1 MKLKP
6 VVWFLLICISIVC
19 AHVGMDDGNL
29 LVLFVIVVGIFL
41 LSFVML
47 GLVVLEAK
55 LFEQSPGLLTRRWA
69 FLSMWGLATFGQL
82 CREV

>member
-1 MKLKP
+1 MKFKP
-6 VVWFLLICISIVC
+6 VVWFLLACISAVC

-41 LSFVML
+41 LSFAMV
-47 GLVVLEAK
+47 GLVVLVAK
-55 LFEQSPGLLTRRWA
+55 LFERSPGLLTRRWV

-82 CREV
+82 CRQL